1 MYTYLCIHTRTHVVF
16 CPFENGFVF
25 DVEDKPPIRGTD
37 HACESCRSKVR
48 RLRLHSPQCEPTGIA
63 DQASALT
70 TWPRWFKYLRYLNHR
85 GQMIKTEVRSV
96 RFRLVH
102 TVVNV
107 TLILSH
113 RQPRRLI
120 RYWNH
125 RGLVFKVEA
134 RIGPIGSIPVGSHVW
149 WM

>member
-16 CPFENGFVF
+16 CSFENGFVF

-48 RLRLHSPQCEPTGIA
+48 ILRLHSPQCEPTGIA
-63 DQASALT
+63 DRASALT
-70 TWPRWFKYLRYLNHR
+70 TWPRWFKYRPRWFKYLICLNHR
-85 GQMIKTEVRSV
+85 GQVIKTEVRSV

-102 TVVNV
+102 IVVNV

-120 RYWNH
+120 RY
-125 RGLVFKVEA
+125 
-134 RIGPIGSIPVGSHVW
+134 
-149 WM
+149 